1 MSRGKYASPGV
12 TMGDVASW
20 REALKEACAVRTR
33 IVWSSGATDGS
44 WRVTAQALLVEE
56 GQAKVVSEVYDVWP
70 RRGVSSPEA
79 MMLQLVA
86 ALDNQL
92 QPLVGVQREAGDEP

>member
-1 MSRGKYASPGV
+1 MGRGKYASPGV

-20 REALKEACAVRTR
+20 REAVNETHALRTR
-33 IVWSSGATDGS
+33 IVWSQGSDASS
-44 WRVTAQALLVEE
+44 WRVTCQALLVES
-56 GQAKVVSEVYDVWP
+56 GKAKVVAEVYDVWP

-86 ALDNQL
+86 SLDNHI
-92 QPLVGVQREAGDEP
+92 QPMAELSEEHRVEL